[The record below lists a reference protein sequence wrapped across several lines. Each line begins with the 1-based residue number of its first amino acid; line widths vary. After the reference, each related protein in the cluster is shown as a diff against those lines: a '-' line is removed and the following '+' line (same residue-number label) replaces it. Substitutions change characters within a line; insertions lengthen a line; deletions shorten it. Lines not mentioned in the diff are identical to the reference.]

1 MWGCNMLRIIDKK
14 TKLFIRD
21 DFYFDEETEIAIDV
35 TPSKGLLRPRWDGT
49 GWVED
54 MSAEEIIELQ
64 LAAEPTE
71 PTMETLIEA
80 IVNKVVIHDTKI
92 VTLEETIDVLY
103 GGV

>member
-1 MWGCNMLRIIDKK
+1 MILRIIDKQ

-21 DFYFDEETEIAIDV
+21 DFSHDEETELALDV
-35 TPSKGLLRPRWDGT
+35 TPAQGLFRPRWDGT
-49 GWVED
+49 QWVED

-71 PTMETLIEA
+71 PTMETLIEE
-80 IVNKVVIHDTKI
+80 IVKKVVIHDGKI
-92 VTLEETIDVLY
+92 VTLEDTIDGLY